1 MSTQKLH
8 HHHSE
13 VYCWRRSGVSW
24 RMRASL
30 GLARAQAATLCCALR
45 SSANPS
51 RQRAGRLRAL
61 APSSG
66 SGSLSE
72 PPQDV
77 AFSSLFCFFVLSACA
92 CSPDVTVTSYS
103 PTPFASHRGILM
115 QTIVLSKSSTK
126 QKSFGK
132 GVATSSR
139 LGCMYV
145 CGSRT
150 NCCWLARLIRGLIL
164 SRIGPSSGRHYV
176 AASNQGGTPP

>member
-1 MSTQKLH
+1 MN
-8 HHHSE
+8 
-13 VYCWRRSGVSW
+13 VRS
-24 RMRASL
+24 
-30 GLARAQAATLCCALR
+30 AQAPAMYVGDHKHVCLR
-45 SSANPS
+45 NGTHKPP
-51 RQRAGRLRAL
+51 RAR
-61 APSSG
+61 
-66 SGSLSE
+66 SLSE

-103 PTPFASHRGILM
+103 PTPFVSHRGILM

-145 CGSRT
+145 CSSRT